1 MIDRT
6 AVRAVAIATTVAMA
20 SSGAVAF
27 DETRYPDW
35 SGQWVRPPGVGFQW
49 DISKAAGLAQ
59 QAPLTGE
66 YKAVIEASLADQS
79 SAAQLGYTLVTCRT
93 NDMPW
98 VFRLTWPIGF
108 FFRPNIASSYLPPS
122 LPP

>member
-35 SGQWVRPPGVGFQW
+35 SGQWVRPPGVGFEW
-49 DISKAAGLAQ
+49 DITKAAGLAQ

-66 YKAVIEASLADQS
+66 YQAVLEASLADQ
-79 SAAQLGYTLVTCRT
+79 AAGGQGGDNRVTCR
-93 NDMPW
+93 
-98 VFRLTWPIGF
+98 
-108 FFRPNIASSYLPPS
+108 PNGRHRVMAVPL
-122 LPP
+122 